1 MKNKMETNPYN
12 LKYKKVDWKEGEKQP
27 SSYLSADQFLS
38 YLNRK
43 GISIDRKDN
52 LPRWASNNQVDMIK
66 CTRKGKYG
74 SVPTFYK
81 PKDSKIQEMITNQ
94 KNSNNS
100 LTGRETLKKKR
111 NLILKIFDN
120 ADNKSLSR
128 TSIAKE
134 VSKKLNCKCNRKFVR
149 SVLMK
154 KRSSSQLEKKL
165 QKIR

>member
-1 MKNKMETNPYN
+1 MKNKIESNPYN
-12 LKYKKVDWKEGEKQP
+12 LKYKKVDWEEGEKQP
-27 SSYLSADQFLS
+27 PGYFSADQFLS
-38 YLNRK
+38 YLNGK

-52 LPRWASNNQVDMIK
+52 LPRWASNNGVDMIK

-120 ADNKSLSR
+120 ADNKSVSR

-149 SVLMK
+149 AVLMK
-154 KRSSSQLEKKL
+154 KRSSSQLEKKF

>member
-1 MKNKMETNPYN
+1 
-12 LKYKKVDWKEGEKQP
+12 
-27 SSYLSADQFLS
+27 
-38 YLNRK
+38 
-43 GISIDRKDN
+43 
-52 LPRWASNNQVDMIK
+52 MIK

-81 PKDSKIQEMITNQ
+81 PKNSKIQEIITNQ

-100 LTGRETLKKKR
+100 LIGRETLKKKR

-149 SVLMK
+149 AVLMK

>member
-1 MKNKMETNPYN
+1 MKNKIDSNPYD
-12 LKYKKVDWKEGEKQP
+12 LKTKKIDWKEGEKQP
-27 SSYLSADQFLS
+27 SGYLSADQFLS

-43 GISIDRKDN
+43 GISINRKDN
-52 LPRWASNNQVDMIK
+52 LPRWASNNEVDMIK
-66 CTRKGKYG
+66 CTRIGKYG

-81 PKDSKIQEMITNQ
+81 PKDSKTQEMITNQ

-120 ADNKSLSR
+120 AENKSVSR

-149 SVLMK
+149 AVLK
-154 KRSSSQLEKKL
+154 EKRSSSQLEKKL
-165 QKIR
+165 KRIS